1 MTPPLPLGGE
11 TNGRP
16 GTIFTDA
23 EHNPWHP
30 DAMTRAWARDAKRA
44 VAEGLATNPMRLHDV
59 RHWHATQLV
68 AANTDIRTVADRL
81 GHADAAVTINTYAHS
96 SSESDRAAAAAIE
109 AFQ

>member
-1 MTPPLPLGGE
+1 MSLQIGA
-11 TNGRP
+11 GRP
-16 GTIFTDA
+16 GPMFTDA

-30 DAMTRAWARDAKRA
+30 DAMTRAWARNAKRA
-44 VAEGLATNPMRLHDV
+44 VIQSLVAKPMRLHDI

-81 GHADAAVTINTYAHS
+81 GHADAAFTINTYAHS

>member
-1 MTPPLPLGGE
+1 
-11 TNGRP
+11 
-16 GTIFTDA
+16 
-23 EHNPWHP
+23 
-30 DAMTRAWARDAKRA
+30 MTRAWARDAKRA

>member
-1 MTPPLPLGGE
+1 MAQASTFTPRELVGE
-11 TNGRP
+11 LDRYIVGQ
-16 GTIFTDA
+16 G
-23 EHNPWHP
+23 
-30 DAMTRAWARDAKRA
+30 DAKRA

-81 GHADAAVTINTYAHS
+81 GHADAAFTINTYAHS

>member
-1 MTPPLPLGGE
+1 MNLCFDLQDACRLPCQECL
-11 TNGRP
+11 TNR
-16 GTIFTDA
+16 F
-23 EHNPWHP
+23 
-30 DAMTRAWARDAKRA
+30 RAPASLLPRILL
-44 VAEGLATNPMRLHDV
+44 ESMRLHDV

-81 GHADAAVTINTYAHS
+81 GHADAAFTINTYAHS